1 MNAKEP
7 NDSVHLLDILIFSG
21 LESLGFLAIV
31 GNASLICVLL
41 RGKYLSRAS
50 FILMLNL
57 AIADV
62 IHGVVTTCYFYPPI
76 ILKRTHVGELAI
88 RIFNIVDWTAWA
100 ITLTH
105 MSAICLDRLVAIMFF
120 DRYNVIVTITR
131 IRNYSIMCWVVFLA
145 ANIALFSLDQCCMIR
160 PLKSQH
166 YYSFGYLEKDV
177 LNIYVVAYTPLEI
190 ATIVILSI
198 SNPTTLVQLYR
209 RHKRKL
215 ALKQQGLPRNSE
227 TSSIILKQHRSH
239 WQRAS
244 TMLVEMSMKIGS
256 KYLVASH
263 ARAVAARKASRQQQ
277 QKILLQISVVAF
289 IFYGYMT
296 AYYVSYYS
304 RYFQSKAAMVFNS
317 FFYSTTHMINPV
329 IYFTLNSEMRAQL
342 KSAISSLTGCCS
354 VRKKDAFG
362 FAGGSTRFAS
372 HTDATA
378 KRSNTSYDEAS
389 PFCMVNRHYRSICKE
404 STSRK
409 SDIDTVSYHKDLLTS
424 TEDRLDSNSIGTDK
438 VLGDDEYSSVNKM
451 TIKERSEF
459 MNKLEKILRRSSSSS
474 LTDSPRAFVARRS
487 SDTVSKRTK
496 SMSVPDCDS
505 ASCIAH
511 INRAQYSFSSSS
523 SVSDSCSSGVTTGI
537 LSSDSLALLLMP
549 LSDDNDDEIAYL

>member
-1 MNAKEP
+1 MET
-7 NDSVHLLDILIFSG
+7 DGETGQEVHPLDVLIFSG
-21 LESLGFLAIV
+21 LESLGFLAIL

-41 RGKYLSRAS
+41 RGKYLGRAS

-62 IHGVVTTCYFYPPI
+62 IHGIVTTCYFYPPI
-76 ILKRTHVGELAI
+76 VLKRTHVGELAI

-120 DRYNVIVTITR
+120 DRYNLIVTVTR
-131 IRNYSIMCWVVFLA
+131 IRTYSIVCWALFLA
-145 ANIALFSLDQCCMIR
+145 ANITFFSLDQCCMIR

-166 YYSFGYLEKDV
+166 YYSFGYLEKGV

-190 ATIVILSI
+190 ATIVVLSI

-209 RHKRKL
+209 RHKRKI

-227 TSSIILKQHRSH
+227 SSPIILKQHRSH

-256 KYLVASH
+256 KTLATSH
-263 ARAVAARKASRQQQ
+263 ARIIAARKASRQQQ
-277 QKILLQISVVAF
+277 QRILLQISVVAF

-329 IYFTLNSEMRAQL
+329 IYFSLNKEMRGQL
-342 KSAISSLTGCCS
+342 KSAISDLMHCTSG
-354 VRKKDAFG
+354 RK
-362 FAGGSTRFAS
+362 AGSHGYATSSTRLVNN
-372 HTDATA
+372 TECNPR
-378 KRSNTSYDEAS
+378 RSQVSYDEAS
-389 PFCMVNRHYRSICKE
+389 PFCVSSTRQYRSTCKE

-409 SDIDTVSYHKDLLTS
+409 SDVDVESNVEEEPRTSESGRSVADTNNEGAANVD
-424 TEDRLDSNSIGTDK
+424 EDHAED
-438 VLGDDEYSSVNKM
+438 KM
-451 TIKERSEF
+451 TTRERTEF
-459 MNKLEKILRRSSSSS
+459 MNELEKILSQSNNSSLADGAKTVTIRRSTENLSRRAKSMSALDHDISCTAHISKYQCHFTSSSSYDD
-474 LTDSPRAFVARRS
+474 TTS
-487 SDTVSKRTK
+487 SE
-496 SMSVPDCDS
+496 
-505 ASCIAH
+505 A
-511 INRAQYSFSSSS
+511 
-523 SVSDSCSSGVTTGI
+523 TTGVP
-537 LSSDSLALLLMP
+537 SSDSLALLLMP
-549 LSDDNDDEIAYL
+549 LSDDDDEIAYL